1 MADVFRRFTSTAP
14 DTAVNAIFTVP
25 VANVASTPPIPVT
38 TFIVK
43 TIILHNSAGSG
54 NVVVKLFHNT
64 GATDVEI
71 NNITVAH
78 GTTQQLDGP
87 YVYAAG
93 DALKFQADATTLSL
107 DVSVLEIKDQL

>member
-1 MADVFRRFTSTAP
+1 MADAFIRFTQTAP

-43 TIILHNSAGSG
+43 TIILHNNSGSG
-54 NVVVKLFHNT
+54 NVVVKLFHNA
-64 GATDVEI
+64 GSGDVEI

-78 GTTQQLDGP
+78 GTTQQLNGP
-87 YVYAAG
+87 YVYQAG
-93 DALKFQADATTLSL
+93 DILKLQADAATLSS

>member
-1 MADVFRRFTSTAP
+1 MADVFRRFTQTAP
-14 DTAVNAIFTVP
+14 NTAVNTIFTVP
-25 VANVASTPPIPVT
+25 TADVATSPPIPVS

-54 NVVVKLFHNT
+54 NVVVKLFHNA
-64 GATDVEI
+64 GSGDVEI

-78 GTTQQLDGP
+78 GATQQLNGP

-93 DALKFQADATTLSL
+93 DALKLQADSTTLSSDISL
-107 DVSVLEIKDQL
+107 LEIKEQQ